1 MVGVLEESRIA
12 YLVADFD
19 HLERCDLLI
28 ALVPRRADPL
38 VAVDGGD
45 LASGVGNRGTNV
57 AGNFEAAAQDT
68 CNT

>member
-1 MVGVLEESRIA
+1 M
-12 YLVADFD
+12 
-19 HLERCDLLI
+19 I

-57 AGNFEAAAQDT
+57 AGNFEQHKILVTLKLGLAPLRVLEPNKSFDFSGQLPR
-68 CNT
+68 

>member
-45 LASGVGNRGTNV
+45 LASGVGNRGTK
-57 AGNFEAAAQDT
+57 GNFEAAAQDT